1 MIGQYCTGKAVRGD
15 DQSEVYIKLELPNIQ
30 GLIIALETCKDFKV
44 I

>member
-1 MIGQYCTGKAVRGD
+1 MHIDDWSILHRRGD